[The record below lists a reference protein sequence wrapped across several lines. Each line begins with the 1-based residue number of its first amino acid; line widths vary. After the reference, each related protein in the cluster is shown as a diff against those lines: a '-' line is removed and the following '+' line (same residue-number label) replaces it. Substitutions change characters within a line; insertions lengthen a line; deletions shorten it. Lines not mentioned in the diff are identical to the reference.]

1 MRTHY
6 WETRQSMTPQKSLQ
20 FLKEGNMRFINNL
33 RLNHNHLEV
42 INQTSEKQFPFAT
55 ILSCSDSRVPVELV
69 FDQGLG
75 DIFSIRLAG
84 NVASKFAIGSME
96 YACEALGSK
105 LFVVLGHTHC
115 GAVKGAA
122 DNFEMGNLTALLD
135 EIKPAVDAE
144 KETSHNRNSS
154 NKQFVQNVIGLN
166 VTHQLETILKSS
178 DIIRNKVKS
187 GEVGLIGAIYDI
199 ETGAVNFSDELTN
212 LNIQHE
218 KAEVY
223 QG

>member
-20 FLKEGNMRFINNL
+20 FLKEGNKRFINNL

-42 INQTSEKQFPFAT
+42 INETSEKQFPFAT

-84 NVASKFAIGSME
+84 NVASKYAIGSME

-105 LFVVLGHTHC
+105 LFVVLGHSGC
-115 GAVKGAA
+115 GAVKGAT
-122 DNFEMGNLTALLD
+122 DNFEMDNLTALLN

-144 KETSHNRNSS
+144 KETTANRTSS
-154 NKQFVQNVIGLN
+154 NKEFVSNVIRLN
-166 VTHQLETILKSS
+166 VEHQLETILNNSP
-178 DIIRNKVKS
+178 IIRKKVES
-187 GEVGLIGAIYDI
+187 GEIGLIGAIYNL
-199 ETGAVNFSDELTN
+199 ETGEVNFFDDLTKSTVK
-212 LNIQHE
+212 HE